1 MDLEE
6 LNDNLQTS
14 IELMKQKQESQEQ
27 TSLDI
32 LQELK
37 KLQTSLKS
45 TDSTEQTNE
54 LKSLKE
60 FVFKMQDALQKSNSE
75 NLKKIVTDY
84 SEQIKTISQSV
95 VDDTVKAI
103 RRNSE
108 TLNEET
114 KKFNEELRAV
124 KKTHFGFLANAL
136 LYVFVGAVIAVV
148 VYIGF
153 SFCQLKRASLKELA
167 EQSAVESIEK
177 KAVAEYKKELTSKNG
192 IIELS
197 QLEYEW
203 AKDEKNIKW
212 QDREKALQ
220 SFKKQIEQAKE
231 WVK

>member
-1 MDLEE
+1 M
-6 LNDNLQTS
+6 
-14 IELMKQKQESQEQ
+14 
-27 TSLDI
+27 
-32 LQELK
+32 
-37 KLQTSLKS
+37 
-45 TDSTEQTNE
+45 
-54 LKSLKE
+54 
-60 FVFKMQDALQKSNSE
+60 
-75 NLKKIVTDY
+75 KKIVTDY

-95 VDDTVKAI
+95 VDDTVKSI

-114 KKFNEELRAV
+114 KKFNEELKAV
-124 KKTHFGFLANAL
+124 KKTHFSFLANAL

-192 IIELS
+192 IVELS